1 MTTDNVVVATTAEDA
16 HAVDA
21 IKNHHAEIAGRIAIL
36 TNALLDA
43 AESNQGADAARRAAA
58 GYLTGTL
65 LPHAIAE
72 EKTLYPAAARRP
84 EAKALVESMIAVHRV
99 LATLVDRVEKETSP
113 TRAAAA
119 GYALRILLD
128 AHLVDENDRIL
139 PLVAADPDV
148 SLAGIVAGM
157 HDLLG
162 GHGEPGADETGTDEA
177 GGCGGHSC
185 ACGEQDEP
193 DPVLDVRDI
202 PHAIRH
208 ATVFGAFDAVPAGGT
223 LVLVA
228 PHDPLPLL
236 HQLADR
242 AGGRLGVDYEERG
255 PEAWR
260 LRLTR
265 V

>member
-1 MTTDNVVVATTAEDA
+1 MTTDTVVVAATAEDA

-21 IKNHHAEIAGRIAIL
+21 IKNHHAEIAGRIAYL
-36 TNALLDA
+36 TDALLDA
-43 AESNQGADAARRAAA
+43 AGKNAAGKNTDVEVARRAVVD
-58 GYLTGTL
+58 YLTGTL

-72 EKTLYPAAARRP
+72 EQALYPAAARRVD
-84 EAKALVESMIAVHRV
+84 AKLLVESMIAVHRRIE
-99 LATLVDRVEKETSP
+99 ALVDRIEHEPSP

-119 GYALRILLD
+119 GYALRTMFD

-139 PLVAADPDV
+139 PVVAADPDV
-148 SLAGIVAGM
+148 SLAGAVEGM

-162 GHGEPGADETGTDEA
+162 GHDDNASEQ
-177 GGCGGHSC
+177 GCGGHTC
-185 ACGEQDEP
+185 TCGEKDEP
-193 DPVLDVRDI
+193 DPVLDVREI

-208 ATVFGAFDAVPAGGT
+208 ATVFGAFDAVPPGGA

-236 HQLADR
+236 HQLAQR
-242 AGGRLGVDYEERG
+242 TGGRLAVDYEERG

-265 V
+265 A

>member
-1 MTTDNVVVATTAEDA
+1 MTTDNVVVAATAEDA

-21 IKNHHAEIAGRIAIL
+21 IRNHHAEIAGRIAHL
-36 TNALLDA
+36 TDALLDA
-43 AESNQGADAARRAAA
+43 VETNTDAEVARRAVVD
-58 GYLTGTL
+58 YLTGTL

-72 EKTLYPAAARRP
+72 EQTLYPAAARRVD
-84 EAKALVESMIAVHRV
+84 AKLLVESMIAVHRRI
-99 LATLVDRVEKETSP
+99 AALVDRIEHEASP

-119 GYALRILLD
+119 GYALRSMFD

-139 PLVAADPDV
+139 PVVAADPDV
-148 SLAGIVAGM
+148 SLAGAVEGM

-162 GHGEPGADETGTDEA
+162 EHAPEGDHASEQGHGAHACT
-177 GGCGGHSC
+177 
-185 ACGEQDEP
+185 CGEKDEP
-193 DPVLDVRDI
+193 DPVLDVREI

-228 PHDPLPLL
+228 SHDPIPLL
-236 HQLADR
+236 RQLAER
-242 AGGRLGVDYEERG
+242 TGGTLAVDYEERG
-255 PEAWR
+255 PEVWR

-265 V
+265 G